1 MANELSSPTDGT
13 DKEATT
19 DEPQAQA
26 TENGVTP
33 FRNVLTIV
41 VAAVFVA
48 YYNSFKNGFHLDD
61 FDGLVTNPWIR
72 SLKNVPRFFVDPFT
86 LTTIRANCD
95 YRPVLQTTY
104 ALNYAI
110 SQYNPWSWHLF
121 NLILHLIVVLSLYLL
136 GRTLFG
142 RGRIVETP
150 NLTEKDGDLLSL
162 GAAVLFAV
170 HPITTGI
177 ANYMWARSSLLVA
190 AFVLPASV
198 LYLRAMR
205 DQRGLGGFLLPLALY
220 TLALFTKVEAI
231 SFLGVLYIAEV
242 LLAPEGS
249 EAFQSRQQRRR
260 KAVTA
265 KDSEERSN
273 SFLRQL
279 LPTRAGWRR
288 LLPFGVITVI
298 YFAIRLKVI
307 PPGVND
313 AWGVYTIDR
322 TTYFLTQFRAWWY
335 YIGELLAPVQ
345 MVADYGA
352 YPTSNSL
359 FDPRVLYALAGW
371 AIVGALLLYAARRA
385 PAVAFLGLA
394 YFIYLSPTSSFLPLS
409 EMVNEHRPY
418 LPTAGLFLLGMLGL
432 FLLARRLAQRPRLL
446 FAVVVLLLALPLVAL
461 THARNKVWK
470 DDLTIWGDTVQKNP
484 ESPRAQM
491 NYGLALMARANYVE
505 AEQRFRETVRL
516 APFWD
521 RAHINLGIVLA
532 AQGKTKEAQPQYD
545 EAVRLAPDSPD
556 GYYWRGLFR
565 SKQGDLAGAIADLQK
580 AVALA
585 HAPLKELQALADNL
599 IRAGR
604 TQEAREAIERGSA
617 LDAEAFQTLRARLSQ
632 GNGAESQGN
641 RSDQYLYFI
650 NVGLQHYNDK
660 EYEKAIEEFRKAIE
674 AGPNEALGYNDLGA
688 ALNGLERWDEA
699 IPLFEKALTIDP
711 KLQIAKNNLAWAKG
725 EQAKKKQAGK

>member
-1 MANELSSPTDGT
+1 MAKDISLPTDWT
-13 DKEATT
+13 DKEAPTDKVKTT
-19 DEPQAQA
+19 GIRL
-26 TENGVTP
+26 TSFGV
-33 FRNVLTIV
+33 VLGIV
-41 VAAVFVA
+41 VVAVGAA
-48 YYNSFKNGFHLDD
+48 YYNSFNNGFHLDD
-61 FDGLVTNPWIR
+61 ANGLIENPWIR
-72 SLKNVPRFFVDPFT
+72 SLRHIPRFFVDPFT
-86 LTTIRANCD
+86 LTTLAANAD

-142 RGRIVETP
+142 RGRIVETQG
-150 NLTEKDGDLLSL
+150 LTEEDGDLLSL

-198 LYLRAMR
+198 LYLRAIR
-205 DQRGLGGFLLPLALY
+205 DGRSIRGIVLPLCLY

-231 SFLGVLYIAEV
+231 SLLGVLYIAE
-242 LLAPEGS
+242 LLFVPKAS
-249 EAFQSRQQRRR
+249 DDSLSRQQRRR
-260 KAVTA
+260 DARTE
-265 KDSEERSN
+265 KDSGGRVGS
-273 SFLRQL
+273 LI
-279 LPTRAGWRR
+279 RR
-288 LLPFGVITVI
+288 LLPTSAGWWRLLPFAVLSVT
-298 YFAIRLKVI
+298 YFAIRR
-307 PPGVND
+307 GVNTPSL
-313 AWGVYTIDR
+313 ANTWGVDR
-322 TTYFLTQFRAWWY
+322 STYLFTQFRAWWY
-335 YIGELLAPVQ
+335 YIAELFAPVQ

-352 YPTSNSL
+352 YPASNSL
-359 FDPRVLYALAGW
+359 LDPRVLYALAGW
-371 AIVGALLLYAARRA
+371 ILIGALLLYAARRA

-418 LPTAGLFLLGMLGL
+418 LPAAGLFVLAMFGL
-432 FLLARRLAQRPRLL
+432 FVVARKLAQRPQLV
-446 FAVVVLLLALPLVAL
+446 FAVVILLLALPLGAL

-470 DDLTIWGDTVQKNP
+470 DDFTLWQDTVEKNP
-484 ESPRAQM
+484 EAPRAQM
-491 NYGLALMARANYVE
+491 NYGLALMERGNYVE

-521 RAHINLGIVLA
+521 RARINLGIVFA
-532 AQGKTKEAQPQYD
+532 AQGKIKEAQPQYD
-545 EAVRLAPDSPD
+545 EAVRLTPDSPD

-565 SKQGDLAGAIADLQK
+565 SKQGDLAGAITDLQK

-585 HAPLKELQALADNL
+585 HTPLKELQALADNL

-604 TQEAREAIERGSA
+604 TQEAREAIERGA
-617 LDAEAFQTLRARLSQ
+617 VLDPQTFQSLRARLLQ
-632 GNGAESQGN
+632 GNGAESQAN
-641 RSDQYLYFI
+641 RSEQYQYFL
-650 NVGLQHYNDK
+650 NVGLQYYGDK
-660 EYEKAIEEFRKAIE
+660 EFEKAVEAFRKAIE

-711 KLQIAKNNLAWAKG
+711 KLEIAKNNLAWAKG
-725 EQAKKKQAGK
+725 EQAKKKKAVK